1 MRDYSLRCGMDRTVL
16 AGTYARIGARSRI
29 QLGTESRRRKPSP
42 RLVRAPTGL
51 GNPRPLRLVSH
62 IRATGLSCR
71 LTTPVPSPLVLVTTS
86 LTDLQLAIMRI
97 LWGSAEA
104 TVVEVQNRL
113 RPERDLA
120 QTTIAT
126 LLTRLEKRGVVEHRL
141 DGRQFVYRP
150 LVTEQEVRRSMVSE
164 LTDRLFDG
172 SSAAL
177 MTHLLRS
184 REIQPG
190 DLDRVKRMIAEA
202 ETGSRNGTPAG
213 ATPDRAGDRDDAA

>member
-1 MRDYSLRCGMDRTVL
+1 MYES
-16 AGTYARIGARSRI
+16 APNAR
-29 QLGTESRRRKPSP
+29 KSP
-42 RLVRAPTGL
+42 AF
-51 GNPRPLRLVSH
+51 
-62 IRATGLSCR
+62 ILS
-71 LTTPVPSPLVLVTTS
+71 TVTTT

-97 LWGSAEA
+97 LWDRAEA
-104 TVVEVQNRL
+104 TVVEVQTQL

-126 LLTRLEKRGVVEHRL
+126 LLSRLEKRGVVEHRL

-164 LTDRLFDG
+164 LTTLLFDG

-177 MTHLLRS
+177 MSHLLRS

-202 ETGSRNGTPAG
+202 ENTGHNGTG
-213 ATPDRAGDRDDAA
+213 AAHTRESATGGGSDAS

>member
-1 MRDYSLRCGMDRTVL
+1 MALPVRN
-16 AGTYARIGARSRI
+16 RSI
-29 QLGTESRRRKPSP
+29 FLIP
-42 RLVRAPTGL
+42 PT
-51 GNPRPLRLVSH
+51 
-62 IRATGLSCR
+62 
-71 LTTPVPSPLVLVTTS
+71 VTTS

-97 LWGSAEA
+97 LWDRAEA
-104 TVVEVQNRL
+104 TVVEVQHGL

-126 LLTRLEKRGVVEHRL
+126 LLSRLEKRGVVEHRL

-164 LTDRLFDG
+164 LTTLLFDG
-172 SSAAL
+172 SPAAL

-184 REIQPG
+184 REIDPG

-202 ETGSRNGTPAG
+202 ESGPTHNGAG
-213 ATPDRAGDRDDAA
+213 AGASRFEMAGREGSDDAA

>member
-1 MRDYSLRCGMDRTVL
+1 MNAPVSPSL
-16 AGTYARIGARSRI
+16 S
-29 QLGTESRRRKPSP
+29 
-42 RLVRAPTGL
+42 
-51 GNPRPLRLVSH
+51 
-62 IRATGLSCR
+62 
-71 LTTPVPSPLVLVTTS
+71 LVTTS

-97 LWGSAEA
+97 LWDRAEA
-104 TVVEVQNRL
+104 TVLDVQNRL

-126 LLTRLEKRGVVEHRL
+126 LLSRLEKRGVIEHRL
-141 DGRQFVYRP
+141 DGRQFVYRA

-164 LTDRLFDG
+164 LTTLLFDG

-184 REIQPG
+184 REIDPG

-202 ETGSRNGTPAG
+202 ENGSRHGVVAVKDSTENG
-213 ATPDRAGDRDDAA
+213 RSDDAT

>member
-1 MRDYSLRCGMDRTVL
+1 MGTGTPQLR
-16 AGTYARIGARSRI
+16 GTSI
-29 QLGTESRRRKPSP
+29 
-42 RLVRAPTGL
+42 
-51 GNPRPLRLVSH
+51 PL
-62 IRATGLSCR
+62 T
-71 LTTPVPSPLVLVTTS
+71 VTTS

-97 LWGSAEA
+97 LWDRAEA
-104 TVVEVQNRL
+104 TVLEVQTQL

-126 LLTRLEKRGVVEHRL
+126 LLSRLEKRGVVEHRL

-164 LTDRLFDG
+164 LTTLLFDG

-177 MTHLLRS
+177 MSHLLRS
-184 REIQPG
+184 REIEAG

-202 ETGSRNGTPAG
+202 EGRGHNGSSRARESASTEGG
-213 ATPDRAGDRDDAA
+213 DAT

>member
-1 MRDYSLRCGMDRTVL
+1 M
-16 AGTYARIGARSRI
+16 
-29 QLGTESRRRKPSP
+29 
-42 RLVRAPTGL
+42 
-51 GNPRPLRLVSH
+51 
-62 IRATGLSCR
+62 
-71 LTTPVPSPLVLVTTS
+71 TTS

-97 LWGSAEA
+97 LWESAEA

-126 LLTRLEKRGVVEHRL
+126 LLTRLEKRAVIAHRL

-164 LTDRLFDG
+164 LTDLLFDG

-177 MTHLLRS
+177 MTHLLHS
-184 REIQPG
+184 REMKPG
-190 DLDRVKRMIAEA
+190 DLDRVKRMIADA
-202 ETGSRNGTPAG
+202 ENGSRNGTTPTGTTPARQG
-213 ATPDRAGDRDDAA
+213 GRDDAA

>member
-1 MRDYSLRCGMDRTVL
+1 
-16 AGTYARIGARSRI
+16 
-29 QLGTESRRRKPSP
+29 
-42 RLVRAPTGL
+42 
-51 GNPRPLRLVSH
+51 
-62 IRATGLSCR
+62 
-71 LTTPVPSPLVLVTTS
+71 VTTS
-86 LTDLQLAIMRI
+86 LTDLQFAIMRI
-97 LWGSAEA
+97 LWEHAEA
-104 TVVEVQNRL
+104 TVLDVQTRL

-150 LVTEQEVRRSMVSE
+150 LVTEQDVRRSMVSE
-164 LTDRLFDG
+164 LTTLLFDG

-184 REIQPG
+184 REMQPG

-202 ETGSRNGTPAG
+202 EGGERNGSNGGRPRASAPADG
-213 ATPDRAGDRDDAA
+213 GDAS

>member
-1 MRDYSLRCGMDRTVL
+1 
-16 AGTYARIGARSRI
+16 
-29 QLGTESRRRKPSP
+29 
-42 RLVRAPTGL
+42 
-51 GNPRPLRLVSH
+51 
-62 IRATGLSCR
+62 
-71 LTTPVPSPLVLVTTS
+71 VTTS

-97 LWGSAEA
+97 LWDRAEA
-104 TVVEVQNRL
+104 TVLDVQNRL

-164 LTDRLFDG
+164 LTALLFDG

-177 MTHLLRS
+177 MTHLLRN
-184 REIQPG
+184 REMEPG

-202 ETGSRNGTPAG
+202 EGGDRNGSRRQRESADTDGG
-213 ATPDRAGDRDDAA
+213 GDAS